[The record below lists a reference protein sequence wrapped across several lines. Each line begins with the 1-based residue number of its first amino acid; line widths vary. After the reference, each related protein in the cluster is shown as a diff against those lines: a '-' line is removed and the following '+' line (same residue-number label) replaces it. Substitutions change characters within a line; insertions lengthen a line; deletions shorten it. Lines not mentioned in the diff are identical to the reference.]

1 MTQPLGHDSEYA
13 TEYDVV
19 IVGGGLV
26 GASLA
31 VALAPTGLSL
41 AVVEAVAA
49 DSGAQPSFDERTV
62 ALTDNAR
69 RIYTGMGVWAEI
81 AAHHAE
87 PIHEIHISDR
97 GRFGMTHLHR
107 DSVGVEALGYV
118 VPSRVIG
125 QVLHRRMRQSEAV
138 SLFCPATVGDL
149 RQRAHHRDGRRNE
162 HRNNMIS
169 VFQNGHNSHN
179 GHNKK
184 PLRLTANL
192 IVVAD
197 GGRSNLAAQ
206 SGVALRH
213 SKYQQSAILSVVASD
228 RDHHGRAYE
237 RFTDEGP
244 LALLPHSD
252 KRYAL
257 VWTTGP
263 QQLAARMALSDAAFV
278 DALQRA
284 FGDRAGNFH
293 SPTAR
298 KSYPLQRYR
307 VDNPVGRRTVIIG
320 NAAHTVHPVAGQG
333 FNLGLRD
340 VAALAEIIHRAAR
353 RHEDIGSPAL
363 LEEYAAA
370 RRRET
375 RMVGAFTD
383 GLIEVFGSRRATVGW
398 ARNLAL
404 AGIELFPPAK
414 GMLLRRTLGL
424 TGNRRGWARGC
435 RCAAATPM
443 TPRPTTPLTHNA
455 PAV

>member
-1 MTQPLGHDSEYA
+1 MTPLSGHDSGHDSEYA

-49 DSGAQPSFDERTV
+49 DSNAQPSFDERTV

-125 QVLHRRMRQSEAV
+125 QVLHRRMRQSETV

-149 RQRAHHRDGRRNE
+149 RQRANCRDEHRDE

-169 VFQNGHNSHN
+169 VFQNGHN
-179 GHNKK
+179 GKA
-184 PLRLTANL
+184 LRLTAGL
-192 IVVAD
+192 VVVAD
-197 GGRSNLAAQ
+197 GGRSNLAGQ

-213 SKYQQSAILSVVASD
+213 SKYRQSAILSIVESD

-284 FGDRAGNFH
+284 FGDRAGNFQ

-298 KSYPLQRYR
+298 KSYPLQRCR
-307 VDNPVGRRTVIIG
+307 ADNPVGRRTVVIG

-353 RHEDIGSPAL
+353 RHEDIGSAAL

-414 GMLLRRTLGL
+414 GLLLRRTLGL
-424 TGNRRGWARGC
+424 TGQPSRLGAGLPLRC
-435 RCAAATPM
+435 RYADDPD
-443 TPRPTTPLTHNA
+443 PQ
-455 PAV
+455 PADA

>member
-1 MTQPLGHDSEYA
+1 MTPPLGHDSGHDS
-13 TEYDVV
+13 EYDVV

-125 QVLHRRMRQSEAV
+125 QVLHRRMRQSETV

-149 RQRAHHRDGRRNE
+149 RQRANRRDGHRDE

-169 VFQNGHNSHN
+169 VFQNGHN
-179 GHNKK
+179 GKA
-184 PLRLTANL
+184 LRLTAGL
-192 IVVAD
+192 VVVAD
-197 GGRSNLAAQ
+197 GGRSNLAGQ

-213 SKYQQSAILSVVASD
+213 SKYPQSAILSIVESD

-284 FGDRAGNFH
+284 FGDRAGNFQ

-298 KSYPLQRYR
+298 KSYPLQRCR
-307 VDNPVGRRTVIIG
+307 ADNPVGRRTVVIG

-398 ARNLAL
+398 ARNIAL

-414 GMLLRRTLGL
+414 GLLLRRTLGL
-424 TGNRRGWARGC
+424 TGQPSRLASRLGAGLPLRGRYADD
-435 RCAAATPM
+435 PD
-443 TPRPTTPLTHNA
+443 PQ
-455 PAV
+455 PADA